1 MPSDIPQADLSLLL
15 AVFLPPAALDT
26 FGPLVAERTLDTP
39 FGPVGLVGLRAR
51 SRGPAIWVQPYSGS
65 PVRTDPRA
73 AIHAAL
79 QLGARQILAWDACV
93 SLTPTLQRG
102 QIAIVADYI
111 DWTRS
116 LPHTFAGEDASLE
129 QIGET
134 AQRPVI
140 CPRLSAAL
148 RRAMPDA
155 VDVVYLGM
163 DGPRRETAAEARMYA
178 QWGAD
183 VAGYNLV
190 PEAALAQEAGLCYAG
205 LVTVAEIGADRAQPD
220 PHGEVR
226 AALGA
231 ALAALPDFLNE
242 VSPAGECVCRA
253 PLL

>member
-39 FGPVGLVGLRAR
+39 FGPVGPVGLRAR
-51 SRGPAIWVQPYSGS
+51 SHGPAIWVQPYSGS

-102 QIAIVADYI
+102 QIAIVSDYI

-116 LPHTFAGEDASLE
+116 LPHTFAGADASLE
-129 QIGET
+129 QIDQT

-163 DGPRRETAAEARMYA
+163 DGPRRETAAEAR
-178 QWGAD
+178 
-183 VAGYNLV
+183 
-190 PEAALAQEAGLCYAG
+190 
-205 LVTVAEIGADRAQPD
+205 
-220 PHGEVR
+220 
-226 AALGA
+226 
-231 ALAALPDFLNE
+231 
-242 VSPAGECVCRA
+242 
-253 PLL
+253 